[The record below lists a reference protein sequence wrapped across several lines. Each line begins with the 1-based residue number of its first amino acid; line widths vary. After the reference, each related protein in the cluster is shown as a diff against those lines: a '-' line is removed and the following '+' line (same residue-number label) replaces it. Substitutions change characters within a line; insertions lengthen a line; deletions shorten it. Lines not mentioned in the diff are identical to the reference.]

1 MALRWLPSA
10 RFDRAWARVA
20 ECPRR
25 AHTTVP
31 TGGDGDMRRLAD
43 FVVRWPW
50 VVIGLW
56 VAIAV
61 ALPLTFPSL
70 GEMAQKHPLSI
81 LPGDAP
87 SSITAR
93 KMTEAFHESGSED
106 LLLVVLT
113 DDKGLGPADEAAY
126 RKLVDALRRDT
137 RDVLMLQD
145 FVRIPPL
152 RSAVTSQDHKAW
164 VLPVGVAGELG
175 TPRSYAAFN
184 QIGDIVKHAVAGTP
198 LKANLTGP
206 AATVADL
213 TVAGDRDRLP
223 VEVAIAVL
231 VLIVLVV
238 VYRSAVTMLLPLITI
253 GLSLVIAQALVAG
266 YSQLTGSGVSNQS
279 IVFLSAIMAGAGTDY
294 AVFLISRYHDYLRS
308 GADFDQAVKRAMIS
322 IGKVITASAT
332 TVGIT
337 FLLISFARMGVL
349 KPVGVSSAIGIGV
362 AFLAAMT
369 LLPAILVLAGPRGW
383 VKPRRELTARF
394 WRRSGIRIVRR
405 PMVHLVASVLVL
417 IILAGS
423 AGLVR
428 YNYDDRKALRSSAPS
443 SIGYAALDRHFPVN
457 QSIPEYILVQSPHD
471 LRTPQALADL
481 EQMADRVSQLP
492 NIAVVSGITRPTG
505 HVPEQFRATYQ
516 AGAIGTFLADGS
528 TLINDHTSDLNRL
541 AEGAGTLANNL
552 GDVRGQV
559 NQLAASVQELENA
572 FSSTKNQYGGDTLV
586 KEVDTAA
593 KLVDHV
599 NSLSN
604 AMGWNYSAGKNM
616 FAWIG
621 PVLMALQGNPVCD
634 VDESCSATRG
644 AFERLVGERDQEDLD
659 AINDLAGQLQSF
671 PDKEALKASTD
682 RVRNAF
688 AELTNVLQSLGMD
701 QPGGLQANLNNM
713 QSGADQFA
721 GGSRQIADAVNVL
734 VDQVKQL
741 GGGLNEA
748 ATFLLSL
755 KHDAAKP
762 AMAGFNIPAQLLH
775 LEEFQEAAKVFIS
788 ADGHSVRYLV
798 QTKLNPF
805 STEAMDQ
812 VNAILATAKGA
823 QPNTTLAD
831 AQISMGGYP
840 VGLKDTRDY
849 YQHDIRF
856 IIAVTL
862 FVVLLTLIAL
872 LRAVVAPLYLVA
884 SVVISYLSAVGIG
897 AVVFQYLLGQ
907 QLHWS
912 VPPLAFVVLVAVG
925 ADYNML
931 LVSRMRDESPHSMR
945 YGIIRTLSSTG
956 GVITAAG
963 LIFAAS
969 MCGLLFSSIGTV
981 VQGGFVI
988 GVGILLDTF
997 LVRTITV
1004 PAIAA
1009 LVGRANWW
1017 PSRAGVRRSVRGS
1030 VSRSPVGRAKPRT
1043 G

>member
-1 MALRWLPSA
+1 
-10 RFDRAWARVA
+10 
-20 ECPRR
+20 
-25 AHTTVP
+25 
-31 TGGDGDMRRLAD
+31 MRRLAD

-70 GEMAQKHPLSI
+70 NEMSQKHPLAI
-81 LPGDAP
+81 LPSDAP
-87 SSITAR
+87 SSVTAR

-126 RKLVDALRRDT
+126 RKLVDALRHDT

-145 FVRIPPL
+145 FVSTPPL
-152 RSAVTSQDHKAW
+152 RSVVTSKDHKAW

-184 QIGDIVKHAVAGTP
+184 QIGDFVKHAVAGTP
-198 LKANLTGP
+198 LTANITGP

-213 TVAGDRDRLP
+213 TVAGSRDRLP
-223 VEVAIAVL
+223 IELAIAVL

-238 VYRSAVTMLLPLITI
+238 IYRSLVTMLLPLLTI
-253 GLSLVIAQALVAG
+253 GISLVIAEAVVAG
-266 YSQLTGSGVSNQS
+266 FSQLTGSGVSNQS

-294 AVFLISRYHDYLRS
+294 AVFLISRYHDHVRL
-308 GADFDQAVKRAMIS
+308 GADFDQAVKGAMIS
-322 IGKVITASAT
+322 IGKVITASAA

-337 FLLISFARMGVL
+337 FLVISFARMGVF
-349 KPVGVSSAIGIGV
+349 KTVGASSAIGIGV
-362 AFLAAMT
+362 AFLAAVT

-405 PMVHLVASVLVL
+405 PKVHLVASVLVL
-417 IILAGS
+417 IILAS
-423 AGLVR
+423 CAGLVR

-443 SIGYAALDRHFPVN
+443 SIGYAALDRHSPVN
-457 QSIPEYILVQSPHD
+457 QSIPEYILIQSPHD

-492 NIAVVSGITRPTG
+492 NIAAVSGITRPTG
-505 HVPEQFRATYQ
+505 AVPEQFRATYQ
-516 AGAIGTFLADGS
+516 AGAIGTFLASGS
-528 TLINDHTSDLNRL
+528 TQINDHTDDFNRL
-541 AEGAGTLANNL
+541 AEGAGTLADNL
-552 GDVRGQV
+552 GDMRGQV
-559 NQLAASVQELENA
+559 SQLVIGIQGLIDAS
-572 FSSTKNQYGGDTLV
+572 SSMRTQYSGDTLV

-593 KLVDHV
+593 KLVDAV

-604 AMGWNYSAGKNM
+604 SMGWNFSAAKDM
-616 FAWIG
+616 FGWIF
-621 PVLMALQGNPVCD
+621 PVLTALQGNPVCD
-634 VDESCSATRG
+634 LDSSCSATRG
-644 AFERLVGERDQEDLD
+644 EFERLVGARDQGDLD
-659 AINDLAGQLQSF
+659 QINDLARQLQTF
-671 PDKEALKASTD
+671 PDRQTLNASMD
-682 RVRNAF
+682 RLRGAF
-688 AELTNVLQSLGMD
+688 ANVSRVLHSMGMD
-701 QPGGLQANLNNM
+701 QPGGLQANLNSL
-713 QSGADQFA
+713 QDGAARFA
-721 GGSRQIADAVNVL
+721 GGSRQVADAVAQL
-734 VDQVKQL
+734 VDQLKQM
-741 GGGLNEA
+741 GAGLSESA
-748 ATFLLSL
+748 AFLLTL
-755 KHDAAKP
+755 KHDAAQP
-762 AMAGFNIPAQLLH
+762 AMAGFNIPSQLLH
-775 LEEFQEAAKVFIS
+775 LEQFNKAAKIFIS
-788 ADGHSVRYLV
+788 PDGHSVRYLV
-798 QTKLNPF
+798 QTKLSPF

-812 VNAILATAKGA
+812 VNAISGTARGA
-823 QPNTTLAD
+823 QPNTALAD
-831 AQISMGGYP
+831 ATVSMAGYTAS
-840 VGLKDTRDY
+840 LRDTRDY
-849 YQHDIRF
+849 YEHDIRF

-862 FVVLLTLIAL
+862 IVVLLTLIAL

-897 AVVFQYLLGQ
+897 ALVFQFILGQ

-945 YGIIRTLSSTG
+945 YGVIRTLSSTG

-969 MCGLLFSSIGTV
+969 MFGLLFSSISTV

-997 LVRTITV
+997 LVRTVTV
-1004 PAIAA
+1004 PAMAA

-1017 PSRAGVRRSVRGS
+1017 PGRVRAHE
-1030 VSRSPVGRAKPRT
+1030 
-1043 G
+1043 

>member
-1 MALRWLPSA
+1 
-10 RFDRAWARVA
+10 
-20 ECPRR
+20 
-25 AHTTVP
+25 
-31 TGGDGDMRRLAD
+31 MRRLAD

-50 VVIGLW
+50 VVVGLW
-56 VAIAV
+56 AAIAV
-61 ALPLTFPSL
+61 ALTLTLPSL
-70 GEMAQKHPLSI
+70 NEMAEKHPLAI

-87 SSITAR
+87 SSVTAR
-93 KMTEAFHESGSED
+93 KMTEAFHESGSEN

-113 DDKGLGPADEAAY
+113 DDKGLGPADEATY
-126 RKLVDALRRDT
+126 DKLVDALRQDT
-137 RDVLMLQD
+137 RDVSMLQD
-145 FVRIPPL
+145 FVSAPTL
-152 RSAVTSQDHKAW
+152 RSVVTSADHKAW

-175 TPRSYAAFN
+175 TPRSYAAFS
-184 QIGDIVKHAVAGTP
+184 QIGDIVRHALEHPPAGTS
-198 LKANLTGP
+198 LTANLTGP
-206 AATVADL
+206 AATIADL

-223 VEVAIAVL
+223 IELAIGVL
-231 VLIVLVV
+231 VLIVLLM

-253 GLSLVIAQALVAG
+253 GLSLVIAQAVVAG

-308 GADFDQAVKRAMIS
+308 GADFDEAVKRAMIS

-337 FLLISFARMGVL
+337 FLLISFARMGVF
-349 KPVGVSSAIGIGV
+349 KTVGVSSAIGVGV
-362 AFLAAMT
+362 AFLAALT
-369 LLPAILVLAGPRGW
+369 LLPAILTLAGPRGW
-383 VKPRRELTARF
+383 VKPRRELTTRF

-405 PMVHLVASVLVL
+405 PVVHLVASLLVL
-417 IILAGS
+417 IVLAS
-423 AGLVR
+423 CAGLVR

-481 EQMADRVSQLP
+481 EQLAARVSQLP
-492 NIAVVSGITRPTG
+492 NIAAISGVTRPTG
-505 HVPEQFRATYQ
+505 NVPEQFRATYQ
-516 AGAIGTFLADGS
+516 AGAIGSFLASGS
-528 TLINDHTSDLNRL
+528 TLINDHTNDLNRL
-541 AEGAGTLANNL
+541 AEGAGTLADNL
-552 GDVRGQV
+552 GDVRSQV
-559 NQLAASVQELENA
+559 SLLAASVQELNNA
-572 FSSTKNQYGGDTLV
+572 FSSAKNQYSGDALV
-586 KEVDTAA
+586 KQVEIAA
-593 KLVDHV
+593 QLVDHV
-599 NSLSN
+599 NALSN
-604 AMGWNYSAGKNM
+604 AMGWNYSAAKNM

-621 PVLMALQGNPVCD
+621 SVLPALQGNPICD
-634 VDESCSATRG
+634 ADPSCSATRG
-644 AFERLVGERDQEDLD
+644 TFEQLVGTRDQADLD
-659 AINDLAGQLQSF
+659 AINELAHQLQDY
-671 PDKEALKASTD
+671 PDKGALKASTD
-682 RVRNAF
+682 RMRA
-688 AELTNVLQSLGMD
+688 ALAKLTNVLRSMGMD
-701 QPGGLQANLNNM
+701 KPGGLQSNLNGLQTDANR
-713 QSGADQFA
+713 FA
-721 GGSRQIADAVNVL
+721 GGSRQVADAVARL
-734 VDQVKQL
+734 VDQVKRL
-741 GGGLNEA
+741 GAGLSESA
-748 ATFLLSL
+748 AFLLSL
-755 KHDAAKP
+755 KNDATQP

-775 LEEFQEAAKVFIS
+775 LEEFQKAAKVFIS
-788 ADGHSVRYLV
+788 PDGHSVRYLV

-812 VNAILATAKGA
+812 VSAITTTARGA
-823 QPNTTLAD
+823 QPNTALTD
-831 AQISMGGYP
+831 AAVSMAGFT

-856 IIAVTL
+856 IITVTL
-862 FVVLLTLIAL
+862 LVVLLTLIAL
-872 LRAVVAPLYLVA
+872 LRAIVAPLYLVA

-897 AVVFQYLLGQ
+897 VLVFQFILGQ
-907 QLHWS
+907 HLHWS

-1017 PSRAGVRRSVRGS
+1017 PSHMGRS
-1030 VSRSPVGRAKPRT
+1030 
-1043 G
+1043 

>member
-1 MALRWLPSA
+1 VHSSG
-10 RFDRAWARVA
+10 F
-20 ECPRR
+20 
-25 AHTTVP
+25 
-31 TGGDGDMRRLAD
+31 
-43 FVVRWPW
+43 
-50 VVIGLW
+50 
-56 VAIAV
+56 AV
-61 ALPLTFPSL
+61 S
-70 GEMAQKHPLSI
+70 
-81 LPGDAP
+81 
-87 SSITAR
+87 
-93 KMTEAFHESGSED
+93 
-106 LLLVVLT
+106 LVVMGFAGQWGFPLIA
-113 DDKGLGPADEAAY
+113 GL
-126 RKLVDALRRDT
+126 
-137 RDVLMLQD
+137 
-145 FVRIPPL
+145 
-152 RSAVTSQDHKAW
+152 
-164 VLPVGVAGELG
+164 
-175 TPRSYAAFN
+175 
-184 QIGDIVKHAVAGTP
+184 
-198 LKANLTGP
+198 
-206 AATVADL
+206 
-213 TVAGDRDRLP
+213 VAGDQFASEDRHNTWKTILT
-223 VEVAIAVL
+223 
-231 VLIVLVV
+231 
-238 VYRSAVTMLLPLITI
+238 RSRTRGELF
-253 GLSLVIAQALVAG
+253 AG
-266 YSQLTGSGVSNQS
+266 
-279 IVFLSAIMAGAGTDY
+279 
-294 AVFLISRYHDYLRS
+294 
-308 GADFDQAVKRAMIS
+308 K
-322 IGKVITASAT
+322 
-332 TVGIT
+332 
-337 FLLISFARMGVL
+337 
-349 KPVGVSSAIGIGV
+349 
-362 AFLAAMT
+362 FLAAVT
-369 LLPAILVLAGPRGW
+369 LLPAILVLAGRRGW
-383 VKPRRELTARF
+383 VKPRRELTSRF

-405 PMVHLVASVLVL
+405 PRAHLVASLLVL
-417 IILAGS
+417 AILAS
-423 AGLVR
+423 CAGLVR
-428 YNYDDRKALRSSAPS
+428 YNYDDRKALQSSAPS
-443 SIGYAALDRHFPVN
+443 SIGYAALDHHFPVN
-457 QSIPEYILVQSPHD
+457 QSIPEYILIQSPRD

-492 NIAVVSGITRPTG
+492 NVAAISGITRPTG
-505 HVPEQFRATYQ
+505 NVPEQFRATYQ
-516 AGAIGTFLADGS
+516 AGAIGTFLAGGS
-528 TLINDHTSDLNRL
+528 TLINDHTNDLNRL
-541 AEGAGTLANNL
+541 AEGAGTLADNL
-552 GDVRGQV
+552 SDVRGQV
-559 NQLAASVQELENA
+559 GQLATSVQDLENA
-572 FSSTKNQYGGDTLV
+572 FASTKNQYSGDTLV
-586 KEVDTAA
+586 NEVDIAA

-616 FAWIG
+616 FGWIG
-621 PVLMALQGNPVCD
+621 PVLTALQGNPVCD
-634 VDESCSATRG
+634 VDESCSETRG

-659 AINDLAGQLQSF
+659 AINDLAHQLQSY

-688 AELTNVLQSLGMD
+688 AKLTNVLQSLGMD

-755 KHDAAKP
+755 KHDAARP

-823 QPNTTLAD
+823 QPNTALAD
-831 AQISMGGYP
+831 AKISMAGYT

-872 LRAVVAPLYLVA
+872 LRAIVAPLYLVA
-884 SVVISYLSAVGIG
+884 SVVVSYLSAVGIG
-897 AVVFQYLLGQ
+897 ALVFQFILGQ

-1009 LVGRANWW
+1009 LVGQANWW
-1017 PSRAGVRRSVRGS
+1017 PSRVGVRRSM
-1030 VSRSPVGRAKPRT
+1030 SRSPARRAEPQP

>member
-1 MALRWLPSA
+1 
-10 RFDRAWARVA
+10 
-20 ECPRR
+20 
-25 AHTTVP
+25 
-31 TGGDGDMRRLAD
+31 MRRLAD

-56 VAIAV
+56 VAIAI

-70 GEMAQKHPLSI
+70 NEMAQKHPLAI
-81 LPGDAP
+81 LPSDAP
-87 SSITAR
+87 SSVTAR

-126 RKLVDALRRDT
+126 RKLVDALRQDT

-145 FVRIPPL
+145 FVSTPPL
-152 RSAVTSQDHKAW
+152 RSAVTSKDDKAW

-184 QIGDIVKHAVAGTP
+184 QIGDIVKHAVTGTP
-198 LKANLTGP
+198 LTAKLTGP

-223 VEVAIAVL
+223 IELAIAVL
-231 VLIVLVV
+231 VLIVLLV

-253 GLSLVIAQALVAG
+253 GLSLVIAQAVVAG

-308 GADFDQAVKRAMIS
+308 GADFDQAVKKAMTS

-337 FLLISFARMGVL
+337 FLLISFSRMGVF
-349 KPVGVSSAIGIGV
+349 KTVGVSSAIGIGV
-362 AFLAAMT
+362 AFLAAVT
-369 LLPAILVLAGPRGW
+369 LLPAILALAGPRGW

-405 PMVHLVASVLVL
+405 PRAHLVASVLVL
-417 IILAGS
+417 IILAS
-423 AGLVR
+423 CAGLVR
-428 YNYDDRKALRSSAPS
+428 YNYDDRKALRPSAPS

-471 LRTPQALADL
+471 LRTPRALADL

-505 HVPEQFRATYQ
+505 NVPEQFRATYQ
-516 AGAIGTFLADGS
+516 AGAIGTVLANGS
-528 TLINDHTSDLNRL
+528 TLINDHTGDLNRL
-541 AEGAGTLANNL
+541 AEGAAKLADNL

-559 NQLAASVQELENA
+559 SLLATSIQGLIDA
-572 FSSTKNQYGGDTLV
+572 FTTMRTQYGGDALV
-586 KEVDTAA
+586 KEVDIAA

-599 NSLSN
+599 NSLGNS
-604 AMGWNYSAGKNM
+604 MGWNFSAVKDM
-616 FAWIG
+616 FGWIG
-621 PVLMALQGNPVCD
+621 PVLAALQGNPVCD
-634 VDESCSATRG
+634 ADESCSATRG
-644 AFERLVGERDQEDLD
+644 QFQRLVGARDQGDLD
-659 AINDLAGQLQSF
+659 AINDLIRQLQTF
-671 PDKEALKASTD
+671 PDRQTLNASI
-682 RVRNAF
+682 VRLRAAF
-688 AELTNVLQSLGMD
+688 ANVAKVMHSMGMD
-701 QPGGLQANLNNM
+701 QPGGLQTNLDSL
-713 QSGADQFA
+713 QDRAGRFA
-721 GGSRQIADAVNVL
+721 GGSRQVADAVAQL

-741 GGGLNEA
+741 GAGLSESA
-748 ATFLLSL
+748 AFLLSL
-755 KHDAAKP
+755 KHDASQP
-762 AMAGFNIPAQLLH
+762 AMAGFNIPSQLLH
-775 LEEFQEAAKVFIS
+775 LEEFQKAAKVFIS
-788 ADGHSVRYLV
+788 PDGHSVRYLV

-805 STEAMDQ
+805 SAEAMDQ
-812 VNAILATAKGA
+812 VNAITATARGA
-823 QPNTTLAD
+823 QPNTALSD
-831 AQISMGGYP
+831 ASISMAGYT
-840 VGLKDTRDY
+840 VSLKDTRDY

-862 FVVLLTLIAL
+862 VVVLLTLIAL
-872 LRAVVAPLYLVA
+872 LRAIVAPLYLVA

-897 AVVFQYLLGQ
+897 MLFFQVVLGQ

-969 MCGLLFSSIGTV
+969 MCGLLFSSVGTV
-981 VQGGFVI
+981 IQGGFVI

-1004 PAIAA
+1004 PAVAA

-1017 PSRAGVRRSVRGS
+1017 PSQ
-1030 VSRSPVGRAKPRT
+1030 VSRDGVSART
-1043 G
+1043 

>member
-1 MALRWLPSA
+1 
-10 RFDRAWARVA
+10 
-20 ECPRR
+20 
-25 AHTTVP
+25 
-31 TGGDGDMRRLAD
+31 MRRLAA
-43 FVVRWPW
+43 FVVQWPW

-70 GEMAQKHPLSI
+70 NEMSQKHPLAI
-81 LPGDAP
+81 LPSDAP
-87 SSITAR
+87 SSVTAR

-113 DDKGLGPADEAAY
+113 DDKGLGPADEGAY
-126 RKLVDALRRDT
+126 RKLVDALRHDT

-145 FVRIPPL
+145 FVSTPPL
-152 RSAVTSQDHKAW
+152 RSVVTSKDHKAW

-198 LKANLTGP
+198 LTANITGP

-213 TVAGDRDRLP
+213 TVAGSRDRLP
-223 VEVAIAVL
+223 IELAIAVL
-231 VLIVLVV
+231 VLIVLLVI
-238 VYRSAVTMLLPLITI
+238 YRNVVTMLLPLLTI
-253 GLSLVIAQALVAG
+253 GISLVIAQAVVAG
-266 YSQLTGSGVSNQS
+266 FSQLTGSGVSNQS
-279 IVFLSAIMAGAGTDY
+279 IIFLSAIMAGAGTDY
-294 AVFLISRYHDYLRS
+294 AVFLISRYHDHLRL
-308 GADFDQAVKRAMIS
+308 GADFDQAVKGAMIS
-322 IGKVITASAT
+322 IGKVITASAA

-337 FLLISFARMGVL
+337 FLVISFARMGVF
-349 KPVGVSSAIGIGV
+349 KTVGASSAIGIGV
-362 AFLAAMT
+362 AFLAAVT

-405 PMVHLVASVLVL
+405 PKVHLVASVLVL
-417 IILAGS
+417 IILAS
-423 AGLVR
+423 CAGLVR

-443 SIGYAALDRHFPVN
+443 SIGYAALDRHSPVN
-457 QSIPEYILVQSPHD
+457 QSIPEYILIQSPHD

-492 NIAVVSGITRPTG
+492 NIAAVSGITRPTG
-505 HVPEQFRATYQ
+505 AVPEQFRATYQ
-516 AGAIGTFLADGS
+516 AGAIGTFLASGS
-528 TLINDHTSDLNRL
+528 TQINDHTDDFNRL
-541 AEGAGTLANNL
+541 AEGAGTLADNL
-552 GDVRGQV
+552 GDMRGQV
-559 NQLAASVQELENA
+559 SQLVIGIQGLIDAS
-572 FSSTKNQYGGDTLV
+572 SSMRTQYSGDTLV

-593 KLVDHV
+593 KLVDAV

-604 AMGWNYSAGKNM
+604 SMGWNFSAAKDM
-616 FAWIG
+616 FGWIF
-621 PVLMALQGNPVCD
+621 PVLTALQGNPVCD
-634 VDESCSATRG
+634 LDSSCSATRG
-644 AFERLVGERDQEDLD
+644 EFERLVGARDQGDLD
-659 AINDLAGQLQSF
+659 QINDLARQLQTF
-671 PDKEALKASTD
+671 PDRQTLNASID
-682 RVRNAF
+682 RLRGAF
-688 AELTNVLQSLGMD
+688 ANVSRVLHSMGMD
-701 QPGGLQANLNNM
+701 QPGGLQANLNSL
-713 QSGADQFA
+713 QDGAARFA
-721 GGSRQIADAVNVL
+721 GGSRQVADAVAQL
-734 VDQVKQL
+734 VDQLKQM
-741 GGGLNEA
+741 GAGLSESA
-748 ATFLLSL
+748 AFLLTL
-755 KHDAAKP
+755 KHDAAQP
-762 AMAGFNIPAQLLH
+762 AMAGFNIPSQLLH
-775 LEEFQEAAKVFIS
+775 LEQFNKAAKIFIS
-788 ADGHSVRYLV
+788 PDGHSVRYLV
-798 QTKLNPF
+798 QTKLSPF

-812 VNAILATAKGA
+812 VNAISGTARGA

-831 AQISMGGYP
+831 ATVSMAGYTAS
-840 VGLKDTRDY
+840 LRDTRDY
-849 YQHDIRF
+849 YEHDIRF

-862 FVVLLTLIAL
+862 IVVLLTLIAL

-897 AVVFQYLLGQ
+897 ALVFQFILGQ

-945 YGIIRTLSSTG
+945 YGVIRTLSSTG

-969 MCGLLFSSIGTV
+969 MFGLLFSSISTV

-1017 PSRAGVRRSVRGS
+1017 PS
-1030 VSRSPVGRAKPRT
+1030 
-1043 G
+1043 

>member
-1 MALRWLPSA
+1 
-10 RFDRAWARVA
+10 
-20 ECPRR
+20 
-25 AHTTVP
+25 
-31 TGGDGDMRRLAD
+31 MRRLAD

-50 VVIGLW
+50 VVIGVW
-56 VAIAV
+56 VAIAA

-70 GEMAQKHPLSI
+70 NEMAQQHPLAI
-81 LPGDAP
+81 LPSDAP
-87 SSITAR
+87 SNVTAR

-113 DDKGLGPADEAAY
+113 NDKGLGKADEVTY
-126 RKLVDALRRDT
+126 GKLADALRQDT
-137 RDVLMLQD
+137 RDVVMLQD
-145 FVRIPPL
+145 FISTPPL
-152 RSAVTSQDHKAW
+152 RSIVTSKDNKAW

-184 QIGDIVKHAVAGTP
+184 QISGIVRHSVAGTA
-198 LKANLTGP
+198 LTVNVTGP

-223 VEVAIAVL
+223 IELAIGVL
-231 VLIVLVV
+231 VLIVLLV
-238 VYRSAVTMLLPLITI
+238 VYRNVVTMLLPLITI
-253 GLSLVIAQALVAG
+253 GLSLVIAQAMVAG
-266 YSQLTGSGVSNQS
+266 YSELTGSGVSNQS

-294 AVFLISRYHDYLRS
+294 AVFLISRYHDYRRR
-308 GADFDQAVKRAMIS
+308 GEDFDQAVKRAMIS
-322 IGKVITASAT
+322 IGKVIAASASS
-332 TVGIT
+332 VGIT
-337 FLLISFARMGVL
+337 FLLISFARMGVF
-349 KPVGVSSAIGIGV
+349 KTVGASAAIGIGV
-362 AFLAAMT
+362 AFLAALT

-383 VKPRRELTARF
+383 VKPRRELTARL
-394 WRRSGIRIVRR
+394 WRRSGIRIVRQ
-405 PMVHLVASVLVL
+405 PKVHLVASLLVL
-417 IILAGS
+417 AILAGC

-428 YNYDDRKALRSSAPS
+428 YNYDDRKALPSSAPS

-457 QSIPEYILVQSPHD
+457 QSIPEYILIQSPHD

-492 NIAVVSGITRPTG
+492 NVAAISGITRPTG
-505 HVPEQFRATYQ
+505 NVPEQFRATYQ
-516 AGAIGTFLADGS
+516 AGAIGTFLAGGS
-528 TLINDHTSDLNRL
+528 TLISDRTNDLNRL
-541 AEGAGTLANNL
+541 VDGAGTLAANL
-552 GDVRGQV
+552 DDVRGEV
-559 NQLAASVQELENA
+559 GRLAASVQDLQNA
-572 FSSTKNQYGGDTLV
+572 LSSTKNQYSGDTLV
-586 KEVDTAA
+586 NEVDIAA

-599 NSLSN
+599 DSLSN
-604 AMGWNYSAGKNM
+604 AMGWNYSAAKNL
-616 FAWIG
+616 FSWIA
-621 PVLMALQGNPVCD
+621 PVLMALRGNPVCD

-644 AFERLVGERDQEDLD
+644 EFEQLVGARDQEDLD
-659 AINDLAGQLQSF
+659 AINDLAHQLQEY

-682 RVRNAF
+682 RLRGAF
-688 AELTNVLQSLGMD
+688 AKLTTVLQSMGMD
-701 QPGGLQANLNNM
+701 QPGGLQANLDNL

-721 GGSRQIADAVNVL
+721 GGSRQIADAVNLL

-741 GGGLNEA
+741 GGGLSEA

-755 KHDAAKP
+755 KHDAAQP

-775 LEEFQEAAKVFIS
+775 LKEFQEAAKVFIS

-812 VNAILATAKGA
+812 VNAIIATARGA
-823 QPNTTLAD
+823 QPNTALAD
-831 AQISMGGYP
+831 ANISMAGYT

-849 YQHDIRF
+849 YEHDIRF
-856 IIAVTL
+856 IITVTL
-862 FVVLLTLIAL
+862 IVVLLTLMAL

-884 SVVISYLSAVGIG
+884 SVVISYFSAMGIG
-897 AVVFQYLLGQ
+897 VLVFQFILGQ
-907 QLHWS
+907 HLHWS

-963 LIFAAS
+963 VIFAAS

-997 LVRTITV
+997 VVRTITV
-1004 PAIAA
+1004 PAVAA
-1009 LVGRANWW
+1009 LIGRANWW
-1017 PSRAGVRRSVRGS
+1017 PSRVGVRRSL
-1030 VSRSPVGRAKPRT
+1030 SRSTAGRA

>member
-1 MALRWLPSA
+1 
-10 RFDRAWARVA
+10 
-20 ECPRR
+20 
-25 AHTTVP
+25 
-31 TGGDGDMRRLAD
+31 
-43 FVVRWPW
+43 
-50 VVIGLW
+50 

-61 ALPLTFPSL
+61 ALPLTLPSL
-70 GEMAQKHPLSI
+70 GEMAQKHPLAI
-81 LPGDAP
+81 LPSDAP
-87 SSITAR
+87 SSVTAR

-113 DDKGLGPADEAAY
+113 DDKGLSPADEAVY
-126 RKLVDALRRDT
+126 RKLVGALRQDS

-145 FVRIPPL
+145 FVSMPPL
-152 RSAVTSQDHKAW
+152 RSVVTSKDHKAW

-184 QIGDIVKHAVAGTP
+184 QIGDIVKHVVAGTP
-198 LKANLTGP
+198 LTANLTGP

-213 TVAGDRDRLP
+213 TVAGDRDRMPIEL
-223 VEVAIAVL
+223 AIAVL
-231 VLIVLVV
+231 VLIVLLV
-238 VYRSAVTMLLPLITI
+238 VYRSAITMLLPLLTI

-266 YSQLTGSGVSNQS
+266 FSQLMGAGVSNQS
-279 IVFLSAIMAGAGTDY
+279 IVFLSAIMAGVGTDY
-294 AVFLISRYHDYLRS
+294 AVFLISRYHDYLRLD
-308 GADFDQAVKRAMIS
+308 ADVDQAVKRAMFS
-322 IGKVITASAT
+322 IGKVIAASAS

-337 FLLISFARMGVL
+337 FLVISFARMGVF
-349 KPVGVSSAIGIGV
+349 KTVGVSSAIGVGV
-362 AFLAAMT
+362 AFLAAVT
-369 LLPAILVLAGPRGW
+369 LLPAILVLTGRRGW

-405 PMVHLVASVLVL
+405 PKAHLVASALVL
-417 IILAGS
+417 AILAGC
-423 AGLVR
+423 AGLVH
-428 YNYDDRKALRSSAPS
+428 YNYDDRKALQSSAPS
-443 SIGYAALDRHFPVN
+443 SIGYTALDRHFPVN
-457 QSIPEYILVQSPHD
+457 QSIPEFILIQSPHD

-492 NIAVVSGITRPTG
+492 NIAVISGITRPTG
-505 HVPEQFRATYQ
+505 NVPEQFRATYQ
-516 AGAIGTFLADGS
+516 AGAIGTFLAGGS
-528 TLINDHTSDLNRL
+528 TLINDRTNDLNRL
-541 AEGAGTLANNL
+541 VNGAGTLADNL

-559 NQLAASVQELENA
+559 GQLAASVQSLTDSM
-572 FSSTKNQYGGDTLV
+572 SSMKNQYGGDTLV

-621 PVLMALQGNPVCD
+621 PVLTALQGNSVCD

-671 PDKEALKASTD
+671 PDKQSLNASVD
-682 RVRNAF
+682 RLRGA
-688 AELTNVLQSLGMD
+688 LTNLTKVMQSMGMD
-701 QPGGLQANLNNM
+701 QPGGLQANLATL
-713 QSGADQFA
+713 QDGANQFA
-721 GGSRQIADAVNVL
+721 GGSRQVADAVAQL
-734 VDQVKQL
+734 VDQVKQM
-741 GGGLNEA
+741 GAGLSEA

-755 KHDAAKP
+755 KHDAAQP

-775 LEEFQEAAKVFIS
+775 LDEFQKAAKVFIS
-788 ADGHSVRYLV
+788 SDGHSVRYLV

-812 VNAILATAKGA
+812 VNAISATARGA
-823 QPNTTLAD
+823 QANTALAD
-831 AQISMGGYP
+831 ATVSMAGYT

-862 FVVLLTLIAL
+862 IVVLLTLIAL

-884 SVVISYLSAVGIG
+884 SVIISYLSAVGIG
-897 AVVFQYLLGQ
+897 ALVFQFILGQ

-912 VPPLAFVVLVAVG
+912 VPPLAFVVLVSVG

-945 YGIIRTLSSTG
+945 YGIIRTLGSTG

-1017 PSRAGVRRSVRGS
+1017 PGRVRARG
-1030 VSRSPVGRAKPRT
+1030 
-1043 G
+1043 

>member
-1 MALRWLPSA
+1 
-10 RFDRAWARVA
+10 
-20 ECPRR
+20 
-25 AHTTVP
+25 
-31 TGGDGDMRRLAD
+31 MRRLAD

-50 VVIGLW
+50 IVIGLW

-70 GEMAQKHPLSI
+70 GEMAQKHPLAI
-81 LPGDAP
+81 LPSDAP
-87 SSITAR
+87 SSVTAR
-93 KMTEAFHESGSED
+93 KMTEAFHESGSEN
-106 LLLVVLT
+106 LLLVVVT

-126 RKLVDALRRDT
+126 RKLVDALRQDT

-145 FVRIPPL
+145 FISTPPL
-152 RSAVTSQDHKAW
+152 RSVVTSKDHKAW
-164 VLPVGVAGELG
+164 VLPVGLAGELG

-198 LKANLTGP
+198 LTANLTGP

-223 VEVAIAVL
+223 IELAIAVL
-231 VLIVLVV
+231 VFIVLLV

-253 GLSLVIAQALVAG
+253 GLSLVIAQAVVAG
-266 YSQLTGSGVSNQS
+266 FSQLTGSGVSNQS

-322 IGKVITASAT
+322 IGKVIAASAT

-337 FLLISFARMGVL
+337 FLLISFARMGVF
-349 KPVGVSSAIGIGV
+349 KTVGVSSAIGIGV
-362 AFLAAMT
+362 AFLAAVT
-369 LLPAILVLAGPRGW
+369 LLPAILVLTGPRGW

-405 PMVHLVASVLVL
+405 PKAHLVASVLVL
-417 IILAGS
+417 IILAS
-423 AGLVR
+423 CAGLVR

-443 SIGYAALDRHFPVN
+443 SIGYATLDRHFPVN

-505 HVPEQFRATYQ
+505 NVPEQFRPTYQ

-528 TLINDHTSDLNRL
+528 TLINDHTNDLNRL
-541 AEGAGTLANNL
+541 VEGAGTLADNL
-552 GDVRGQV
+552 GNVRGQV
-559 NQLAASVQELENA
+559 SLLATSVQELENA
-572 FSSTKNQYGGDTLV
+572 FSSAKNQYSGDTLV
-586 KEVDTAA
+586 KEVDIAA
-593 KLVDHV
+593 QLVDHV

-604 AMGWNYSAGKNM
+604 AMGWNFSAGKNM

-621 PVLMALQGNPVCD
+621 SVLTALQGNLVCD
-634 VDESCSATRG
+634 ADPSCSATRG
-644 AFERLVGERDQEDLD
+644 TFEQLVGARDQADLD
-659 AINDLAGQLQSF
+659 AINDLTHQLQDY
-671 PDKEALKASTD
+671 PDKWALKASTD
-682 RVRNAF
+682 RLRSAL
-688 AELTNVLQSLGMD
+688 AKLTNVLHSMGMD
-701 QPGGLQANLNNM
+701 QPGGLQANLNKL
-713 QSGADQFA
+713 QDGAGRFA
-721 GGSRQIADAVNVL
+721 GGSRQVADAVAQL

-741 GGGLNEA
+741 GAGLSESA
-748 ATFLLSL
+748 AFLLSL
-755 KHDAAKP
+755 KHDAAQP
-762 AMAGFNIPAQLLH
+762 AMAGFNIPSQLLH
-775 LEEFQEAAKVFIS
+775 LKEFQQAAKAFIS
-788 ADGHSVRYLV
+788 PDGHSVRYLV

-812 VNAILATAKGA
+812 VNAISATARGA

-831 AQISMGGYP
+831 ATVSMAGYT

-862 FVVLLTLIAL
+862 LVVLLTLIAL
-872 LRAVVAPLYLVA
+872 LRAIVAPLYLVA

-897 AVVFQYLLGQ
+897 VLVFQFLLGQ

-931 LVSRMRDESPHSMR
+931 LVSRMRDESPRSMR
-945 YGIIRTLSSTG
+945 YGIIRTLGSTG

-1017 PSRAGVRRSVRGS
+1017 PSRAGVRRSPAGHAEAQ
-1030 VSRSPVGRAKPRT
+1030 PG
-1043 G
+1043 

>member
-1 MALRWLPSA
+1 
-10 RFDRAWARVA
+10 
-20 ECPRR
+20 
-25 AHTTVP
+25 
-31 TGGDGDMRRLAD
+31 MRRLAN

-50 VVIGLW
+50 VVVGIW

-70 GEMAQKHPLSI
+70 SDMAQKHPLAI
-81 LPGDAP
+81 LPPDAP
-87 SSITAR
+87 SNVTAQR
-93 KMTEAFHESGSED
+93 MTQAFRESGSED

-113 DDKGLGPADEAAY
+113 DDKGLNPSDEAVY
-126 RKLVDALRRDT
+126 RKLVDALHQDT
-137 RDVLMLQD
+137 RDVVMVQD
-145 FVRIPPL
+145 FLSTPPL
-152 RSAVTSQDHKAW
+152 RSIVTSKDHKAW

-175 TPRSYAAFN
+175 TPQAYAAFN
-184 QIGDIVKHAVAGTP
+184 RIGDVVRHAVTGSSLT
-198 LKANLTGP
+198 ANLTGP
-206 AATVADL
+206 AATVGDL
-213 TVAGDRDRLP
+213 TVAGERDRLP
-223 VEVAIAVL
+223 IELAIAVL
-231 VLIVLVV
+231 VLVVLLVI
-238 VYRSAVTMLLPLITI
+238 YRSAVTMLLPLLSI
-253 GLSLVIAQALVAG
+253 GISLMIAQAVVAG

-308 GADFDQAVKRAMIS
+308 GADPDHAVKRAMNS
-322 IGKVITASAT
+322 IGKVIGASAA

-337 FLLISFARMGVL
+337 FLLISFARMGVF
-349 KPVGVSSAIGIGV
+349 KTVGASSAIGIGV
-362 AFLAAMT
+362 AFLAAVT

-383 VKPRRELTARF
+383 VKPRRELTAGF

-405 PMVHLVASVLVL
+405 PKVNLISSVLVL
-417 IILAGS
+417 IVLAS
-423 AGLVR
+423 CAGLVR
-428 YNYDDRKALRSSAPS
+428 YNYDDRKALPASAPS
-443 SIGYAALDRHFPVN
+443 SVGYAALDRHFPVN

-471 LRTPQALADL
+471 LRTPKALADL

-492 NIAVVSGITRPTG
+492 NVAAVSGITRPTG
-505 HVPEQFRATYQ
+505 SVPEQFRATYQ
-516 AGAIGTFLADGS
+516 AGAVGTLLAGGS
-528 TLINDHTSDLNRL
+528 TLINDHTNDLNRL
-541 AEGAGTLANNL
+541 VAGAGTLADNL

-559 NQLAASVQELENA
+559 TQLSASVQELDNA
-572 FSSTKNQYGGDTLV
+572 FSSAKNQYSGDALV
-586 KEVDTAA
+586 REVDIAA
-593 KLVDHV
+593 QLVDHV
-599 NSLSN
+599 NALSN
-604 AMGWNYSAGKNM
+604 AMGWNFSAGKNL

-621 PVLMALQGNPVCD
+621 PVLTALQGNPICD
-634 VDESCSATRG
+634 ADPSCSTTRG
-644 AFERLVGERDQEDLD
+644 AFEQLVGSRDQADLD
-659 AINDLAGQLQSF
+659 AINELAHQLQDY
-671 PDKEALKASTD
+671 PDKQALQASTD
-682 RVRNAF
+682 RLRA
-688 AELTNVLQSLGMD
+688 ALRKLTGVLHTMGMD
-701 QPGGLQANLNNM
+701 KPGGLQANLNTL
-713 QSGADQFA
+713 QDGANRFA
-721 GGSRQIADAVNVL
+721 GGSRQVADAVAQL

-741 GGGLNEA
+741 GSGLGESA
-748 ATFLLSL
+748 AFLLSL
-755 KHDAAKP
+755 KRDAAQP
-762 AMAGFNIPAQLLH
+762 AMAGFNIPPQLLH
-775 LEEFQEAAKVFIS
+775 LQEFQKAAKAFIS
-788 ADGHSVRYLV
+788 PDGHSVRYLV

-812 VNAILATAKGA
+812 VNAIDAAARGA
-823 QPNTTLAD
+823 QPNTALAD
-831 AQISMGGYP
+831 ATVSMAGFT

-862 FVVLLTLIAL
+862 LVVLVTLIAL
-872 LRAVVAPLYLVA
+872 LRAIVAPLYLVA

-897 AVVFQYLLGQ
+897 VIVFQYLLGQ

-931 LVSRMRDESPHSMR
+931 LVSRMRDESPNSMR

-988 GVGILLDTF
+988 GAGILLDTF

-1017 PSRAGVRRSVRGS
+1017 PSHAGAHMAAGRLPIR
-1030 VSRSPVGRAKPRT
+1030 RAKAQPN
-1043 G
+1043 

>member
-1 MALRWLPSA
+1 
-10 RFDRAWARVA
+10 
-20 ECPRR
+20 
-25 AHTTVP
+25 
-31 TGGDGDMRRLAD
+31 MRRLAD

-70 GEMAQKHPLSI
+70 GEMAQKHPLAI
-81 LPGDAP
+81 LPSDAP
-87 SSITAR
+87 SSVTAR
-93 KMTEAFHESGSED
+93 KMTEAFHESGTED
-106 LLLVVLT
+106 LLVVVLT
-113 DDKGLGPADEAAY
+113 DDKGLGPADEAVY
-126 RKLVDALRRDT
+126 RKLVDTLRHDT
-137 RDVLMLQD
+137 RNVLMLQD
-145 FVRIPPL
+145 FVSTPAL
-152 RSAVTSQDHKAW
+152 RSVVTSEDHKAW

-198 LKANLTGP
+198 LTANLTGP

-213 TVAGDRDRLP
+213 TVAGNRDRLP
-223 VEVAIAVL
+223 IELAIAVL
-231 VLIVLVV
+231 VLIVLMVI
-238 VYRSAVTMLLPLITI
+238 YRSVVTMLLPLLTI
-253 GLSLVIAQALVAG
+253 GISLVIAQAVVAG
-266 YSQLTGSGVSNQS
+266 FSQLTGSGVSNQS

-294 AVFLISRYHDYLRS
+294 AVFLISRYHDYLRL
-308 GADFDQAVKRAMIS
+308 GADYDQAVKGAMIS
-322 IGKVITASAT
+322 IGKVIAASAA

-337 FLLISFARMGVL
+337 FLLISFARMGVF
-349 KPVGVSSAIGIGV
+349 KTVGTSSAIGVGV
-362 AFLAAMT
+362 AFLAAVT

-405 PMVHLVASVLVL
+405 PKAHLVASVLVL
-417 IILAGS
+417 IILAS
-423 AGLVR
+423 CAGLVR

-492 NIAVVSGITRPTG
+492 NIAAVSGITRPTG
-505 HVPEQFRATYQ
+505 AVPEQFRATYQ
-516 AGAIGTFLADGS
+516 AGAIGTFLAGGS
-528 TLINDHTSDLNRL
+528 NLINDHTSDLNRL
-541 AEGAGTLANNL
+541 AQGAGTLADNL
-552 GDVRGQV
+552 GDVRSQV
-559 NQLAASVQELENA
+559 SRLAASVQGLENA
-572 FSSTKNQYGGDTLV
+572 FASTKNQYSGDTLV
-586 KEVDTAA
+586 KEVDIAA
-593 KLVDHV
+593 QLVDHV

-604 AMGWNYSAGKNM
+604 AMGWNFSAAKNM

-621 PVLMALQGNPVCD
+621 PVLAALQGNPVCD
-634 VDESCSATRG
+634 VDPSCSATRG
-644 AFERLVGERDQEDLD
+644 TFEQLVGARDQGDLD
-659 AINDLAGQLQSF
+659 AINDLAHQLQTY
-671 PDKEALKASTD
+671 PDRQTLNASVD
-682 RVRNAF
+682 RLRGAF
-688 AELTNVLQSLGMD
+688 ANLTQVLHSLGMD
-701 QPGGLQANLNNM
+701 KPGGLQANLNSL
-713 QSGADQFA
+713 QDGAARFA
-721 GGSRQIADAVNVL
+721 GGGRQVADAVAQL
-734 VDQVKQL
+734 VDQVKQM
-741 GGGLNEA
+741 GAGLSESA
-748 ATFLLSL
+748 AFLLSL
-755 KHDAAKP
+755 KHDAAQP
-762 AMAGFNIPAQLLH
+762 AMAGFNIPSQLLQ
-775 LEEFQEAAKVFIS
+775 LEEFRKAAKVFIS
-788 ADGHSVRYLV
+788 PDGHSVRYLV

-812 VNAILATAKGA
+812 VNAISQAARGA
-823 QPNTTLAD
+823 QPNTALAD
-831 AQISMGGYP
+831 ATVSMAGYT

-849 YQHDIRF
+849 YEHDIRF

-862 FVVLLTLIAL
+862 LVVLLTLIAL
-872 LRAVVAPLYLVA
+872 LRAIVAPLYLVA

-897 AVVFQYLLGQ
+897 VLVFQFILGQ
-907 QLHWS
+907 HLNWS

-945 YGIIRTLSSTG
+945 YGIIRTLGSTG

-997 LVRTITV
+997 VVRTVTV

-1017 PSRAGVRRSVRGS
+1017 PSRVGVWRSL
-1030 VSRSPVGRAKPRT
+1030 SRSPAGRSE
-1043 G
+1043 